1 MDFRIF
7 KNERFFL
14 ALLIVIPL
22 LVWSS
27 SYTVIH
33 YALSDFKP
41 ESLALMRFLV
51 ASSFLFIY
59 GLFFKVKL
67 PEIKDIPIILACGL
81 IGISLYN
88 VAVNIGRTTVTAGS
102 TSMILNCYPIFVAIL
117 SACCLKECISKS
129 KWAGFLISFIGI
141 IFIGLGESNGFNLTS
156 GIILILFAAVAN
168 SLYDVIQK
176 HLLGKYSPLELT
188 SYFIWS
194 GTFFLLLFSGML
206 VQDLHSASI
215 SSILAVVYLG
225 VFPSAIGYL
234 LWSRFLSKSPANVA
248 ASILFVL
255 PVLSIIIAFV
265 FLKEIPA
272 TTSMIGGVIMLFG
285 VFVINFYDQLKLQ
298 LKQSKPI
305 YKWLIINKTEL
316 IHYRRSLKYN
326 PASIHERISNLTR
339 II

>member
-7 KNERFFL
+7 KNERL
-14 ALLIVIPL
+14 ILTLLIAIPL

-27 SYTVIH
+27 SYTVIQF
-33 YALSDFKP
+33 ALSDFKP

-51 ASSFLFIY
+51 ASSFLLMY
-59 GLFFKVKL
+59 GLFAKVKL
-67 PEIKDIPIILACGL
+67 PEKKDIPIILACGL

-88 VAVNIGRTTVTAGS
+88 IAVNIGRTTVTAGS
-102 TSMILNCYPIFVAIL
+102 TSLLLNCYPIFVALL
-117 SACCLKECISKS
+117 SACCLKEYITKS
-129 KWAGFLISFIGI
+129 KWTGFLISFAGV
-141 IFIGLGESNGFNLTS
+141 IFISLGESNGFKLTS
-156 GIILILFAAVAN
+156 GILLILFAAVAN

-176 HLLGKYSPLELT
+176 QLLGKYSPLELT

-206 VQDLHSASI
+206 VHDLKSASV
-215 SSILAVVYLG
+215 SSVLAVVYLG
-225 VFPSAIGYL
+225 IFPSAIGYL
-234 LWSRFLSKSPANVA
+234 LWSRFLSKSPANIA
-248 ASILFVL
+248 ASILFIL
-255 PVLSIIIAFV
+255 PVLSIVIAFI

-272 TTSMIGGVIMLFG
+272 ATSIIGGIIMLFG
-285 VFVINFYDQLKLQ
+285 VFIINFYDQLKLQ
-298 LKQSKPI
+298 FSQRKPI
-305 YKWLIINKTEL
+305 YKWLTINKVGL